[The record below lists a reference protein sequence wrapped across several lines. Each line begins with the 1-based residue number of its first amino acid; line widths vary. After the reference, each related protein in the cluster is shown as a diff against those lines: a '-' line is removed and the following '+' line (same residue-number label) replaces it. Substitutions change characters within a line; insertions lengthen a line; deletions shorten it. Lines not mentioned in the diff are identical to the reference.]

1 MYRCHCEGFIQSC
14 LKPST
19 LGIFNT
25 ITYLMLSLLRMCI
38 HSDNYWNMFF
48 YFQLKCMWHC
58 IADKYASQNRWYLE
72 AHGPLHS
79 FEKQLVPSITIT
91 FIENKQKLLF
101 PAWKLNCP
109 LLGQPWCYV
118 LSFIEIGSMVL
129 KKVFKYTCI
138 CYFAIIFP
146 WKRTRTIIWINLSF
160 FYWRMLCDK
169 KNWLKLAQWF
179 WRRRF

>member
-1 MYRCHCEGFIQSC
+1 MYRCRCEGFIQSC

-19 LGIFNT
+19 LGIFDT

-38 HSDNYWNMFF
+38 QSDNYWNMVF

-58 IADKYASQNRWYLE
+58 FADKYASQNRWNLE
-72 AHGPLHS
+72 DHGPLHS

-109 LLGQPWCYV
+109 LFGKPWCYV
-118 LSFIEIGSMVL
+118 LSFIENGSMVL
-129 KKVFKYTCI
+129 KKIFKY
-138 CYFAIIFP
+138 AISP
-146 WKRTRTIIWINLSF
+146 SSSLEKEREPSF
-160 FYWRMLCDK
+160 E
-169 KNWLKLAQWF
+169 
-179 WRRRF
+179 